1 MDQVETSRLNRLT
14 APPIPGLTF
23 EPVSHTYAYNGV
35 VLPSVTQILA
45 PITDWSFLSDED
57 KAWYADRGTAVHT
70 ATALDDLGDLVEES
84 VHESIRG
91 YLESWRGL
99 LRDASIELLSVEER
113 VCHPAL
119 GYAGTLDR
127 RALVNKR
134 HAVIDIKAGVKL
146 ASHGVQV
153 HGYKRAWNHWP
164 PKLEHIQTCYTA
176 YLQKDGKPAKL
187 EPWTDTLHDQQFVAL
202 LTNHFWEKRY
212 ATRSQ

>member
-1 MDQVETSRLNRLT
+1 MDQAAAILTRCLT

-23 EPVSHTYAYNGV
+23 EPVAHQYAYNGV
-35 VLPSVTQILA
+35 VLPSVTQLLK
-45 PITDWSFLSDED
+45 PIENWDFLSDDD

-99 LRDASIELLSVEER
+99 LRDTSIELLSVEER

-127 RALVNKR
+127 RALVSKR
-134 HAVIDIKAGVKL
+134 HAVIDLKAGVKL
-146 ASHGVQV
+146 TSHGVQV
-153 HGYKRAWNHWP
+153 NGYRRAWNHWT
-164 PKLEHIQTCYTA
+164 PKPEHIQTCYTA
-176 YLQKDGKPAKL
+176 YLNKDGKPAKL
-187 EPWTDTLHDQQFVAL
+187 ESWTDTLHDQEFIAL
-202 LTNHFWEKRY
+202 LTHYQWEKRY
-212 ATRSQ
+212 ANRNS